1 MTKAYDQTAQ
11 IILDS
16 LDAGTPAWIKP
27 WKCAPQMGA
36 TGHTYRGFNA
46 FHTAMVAADRGYKSN
61 VWATFN
67 QIKKQGCKLIDAKGK
82 GVRVIAWAVVK
93 KGESLDD
100 SESFVVPRSYTVFNA
115 DLIEGDFKIP
125 KQAETTNNDNDQI
138 ADCEQLV
145 SSFENAPEIKHGA
158 SGAYYSPT
166 SDRVMMPNRENF
178 SSSEEY
184 YSALFHE
191 LAHSTG
197 HEKRLARKGVTDKNK
212 FASHA
217 YGQEELVA
225 EFTSAFLCSA
235 TGIADRTIENSAA
248 YLNNWKKAI
257 NADQTIVLKAIQQ
270 AQKAA
275 DCIRGI
281 EAPAYVKDAS
291 AA

>member
-1 MTKAYDQTAQ
+1 MIA
-11 IILDS
+11 
-16 LDAGTPAWIKP
+16 
-27 WKCAPQMGA
+27 
-36 TGHTYRGFNA
+36 
-46 FHTAMVAADRGYKSN
+46 VDRGYKSN

-67 QIKKQGCKLIDAKGK
+67 QIKKQGCKLVDAKGQ
-82 GVRVIAWAVVK
+82 GVRVVSWAVITK
-93 KGESLDD
+93 NSKGEPLAKEDR
-100 SESFVVPRSYTVFNA
+100 FAVPRSYTVFNA
-115 DLIEGDFKIP
+115 DLIEGDFKLP
-125 KQAETTNNDNDQI
+125 AKAETNNNDNDQI
-138 ADCEQLV
+138 ADCEQIV
-145 SSFENAPEIKHGA
+145 SSFENCPTIEHNSTGA
-158 SGAYYSPT
+158 FYSPT
-166 SDRVMMPNRENF
+166 SDRVFMPNLENF
-178 SSSEEY
+178 DSSEEY

-197 HEKRLARKGVTDKNK
+197 HESRLARKGVTDKNA

-257 NADQTIVLKAIQQ
+257 KADQTIVLKAIQQ

-275 DCIRGI
+275 DYIRGI
-281 EAPAYVKDAS
+281 EAPAYIKDAS